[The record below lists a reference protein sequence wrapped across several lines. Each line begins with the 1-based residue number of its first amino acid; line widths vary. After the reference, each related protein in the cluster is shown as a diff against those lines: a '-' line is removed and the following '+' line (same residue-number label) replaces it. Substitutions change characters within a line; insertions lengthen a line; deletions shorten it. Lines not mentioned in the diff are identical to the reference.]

1 MFLYG
6 EAVKQRSPGSRSAP
20 WVTSTKGFQTLK
32 GFHSVILVEP
42 FQGSSVFLFDES
54 QGALRDPGFCC

>member
-20 WVTSTKGFQTLK
+20 GVTATQGFQNLK
-32 GFHSVILVEP
+32 GVHSVILVEP

>member
-6 EAVKQRSPGSRSAP
+6 EVVKQRSPGSHSAP
-20 WVTSTKGFQTLK
+20 WATSARGFQTLK
-32 GFHSVILVEP
+32 GFHSAILVEP

-54 QGALRDPGFCC
+54 QGALRDPGLYR